1 MKTLISKLVILVL
14 VGSLSINNVY
24 AQEKSKKDESKKK
37 KEKEIQKKELD
48 SIAEQSKTEYEFEL
62 QRLLEEQSQ
71 AIDEQSKAMDE
82 MFKSLEEVEGVSELK
97 EFNWMP
103 HNFSGKDF
111 SITIP
116 DVPTPQI
123 YMFDGDFSTKHS
135 RGDNTSFNISKRLR
149 EATTFTGDFEFTIP
163 EKSKGIFLN
172 FSGSLESG
180 SIKVT
185 FTKPDKKVYQE
196 LKVSPVADVRWSK
209 RLKEE
214 DMKEYVGTWKIT
226 ISTQDAKGNYSI
238 NISSF

>member
-1 MKTLISKLVILVL
+1 MKTLISKLIIVIL
-14 VGSLSINNVY
+14 VGSLSINNAY
-24 AQEKSKKDESKKK
+24 AQNKPTKDESKKK
-37 KEKEIQKKELD
+37 KEIQKKELD
-48 SIAEQSKTEYEFEL
+48 SIAELSKAEYEFEL
-62 QRLLEEQSQ
+62 QRLLEEQSK
-71 AIDEQSKAMDE
+71 AMEEQSKAFQE
-82 MFKSLEEVEGVSELK
+82 IEKLSEIK
-97 EFNWMP
+97 EFDWMP
-103 HNFSGKDF
+103 QRDFFSGKDF

-123 YMFDGDFSTKHS
+123 YMFDGDFRHS
-135 RGDNTSFNISKRLR
+135 QGDNTSFNISKRLR
-149 EATTFTGDFEFTIP
+149 ESTTFTGDFEFSIP
-163 EKSKGIFLN
+163 EKCKGIFLN

-180 SIKVT
+180 SLKVT

-214 DMKEYVGTWKIT
+214 DMKEFVGTWKVT

>member
-1 MKTLISKLVILVL
+1 MKTLISKLIILIL
-14 VGSLSINNVY
+14 VGSLSINNAY
-24 AQEKSKKDESKKK
+24 AQDKTTKDESKKK
-37 KEKEIQKKELD
+37 KEKELQKKELD
-48 SIAEQSKTEYEFEL
+48 SIAEQSKAEYEFEL
-62 QRLLEEQSQ
+62 QRLLEEQSK
-71 AIDEQSKAMDE
+71 AMEEQSKAFQE
-82 MFKSLEEVEGVSELK
+82 LEKLSELRD
-97 EFNWMP
+97 FDVLQ
-103 HNFSGKDF
+103 HRDFFSGKDF
-111 SITIP
+111 NITIP

-123 YMFDGDFSTKHS
+123 YMFDGDFSSRHS

-149 EATTFTGDFEFTIP
+149 ESTTFTGDFEFAIP

-214 DMKEYVGTWKIT
+214 DMKEFVGTWKVT

>member
-24 AQEKSKKDESKKK
+24 AQEKPKKDESKKK

-48 SIAEQSKTEYEFEL
+48 SIAEQSKAEYEFEL
-62 QRLLEEQSQ
+62 QRLLEEQSE
-71 AIDEQSKAMDE
+71 AMEEQSKAFQELEKLSE
-82 MFKSLEEVEGVSELK
+82 MRDIEVL
-97 EFNWMP
+97 P
-103 HNFSGKDF
+103 HRDFFTGKDF
-111 SITIP
+111 NITIP
-116 DVPTPQI
+116 DVQTPQI
-123 YMFDGDFSTKHS
+123 YMFDGDFSTRHS